1 MSKELTKQML
11 EEYGI
16 TNIENIDG
24 KWVITRNWFNQGR
37 VKEKTLKTMSIY
49 QIVGKHKYTAD
60 KIYNA
65 IGFSYKNKQQV
76 IPLARVLYAWF
87 HPETGV
93 PANMDVDHIN
103 NISTDD
109 RLENYQLL
117 TREENIRKR
126 FTDNPEGC
134 WNQYQAIKK
143 YHKE

>member
-1 MSKELTKQML
+1 MSKELTKKML

-49 QIVGKHKYTAD
+49 QITGKHKYTAD
-60 KIYNA
+60 KVYNA

-87 HPETGV
+87 NPETGV